1 MSSQALVELVLKN
14 LACSQ
19 KALAERL
26 GVSPA
31 QVSKWKKGEYMSDDM
46 EKKMRELSG
55 INTLDPD
62 LVLLVGSAEQAMKW
76 EQVIQYIAETALENA
91 ETGYETEPLTDPDGL
106 LCAETLRTLN
116 EMGVTIPKE
125 FPTELEV
132 DFSDPDEDMDWDM
145 IEENPYF
152 SLISQIYRALNDV
165 YGFYYAYI
173 YELIYDNDDELF
185 DVGSEIESCLLLL
198 AASKVDTNN
207 AFVTN
212 FTMFKYRVTSDYGRW
227 ISQVKEIAFR
237 KGYPLKAE
245 LLNLVYS
252 SHDALGHEAEAE
264 SLGFNK
270 SRLHPDVY
278 MNELLVGMRTIH
290 QILPA
295 IMKKLGM
302 EEEFELDITDLNIK

>member
-1 MSSQALVELVLKN
+1 MSSQSLVELVLKN

-19 KALAERL
+19 KVLAERL
-26 GVSPA
+26 CVSPA

-62 LVLLVGSAEQAMKW
+62 LVLLVGSVEHAMKW
-76 EQVIQYIAETALENA
+76 EQVIQYIAETALGNA
-91 ETGYETEPLTDPDGL
+91 ETGYVTEPLTDPDGL
-106 LCAETLRTLN
+106 LCAETLRALN

-125 FPTELEV
+125 FPTELDE

-152 SLISQIYRALNDV
+152 SLISKIYRALNDV

-198 AASKVDTNN
+198 AASKVDINN
-207 AFVTN
+207 AFIAN

-264 SLGFNK
+264 ILGFNK

-290 QILPA
+290 QVLPA

-302 EEEFELDITDLNIK
+302 EGEFEIDITGLSIK

>member
-1 MSSQALVELVLKN
+1 
-14 LACSQ
+14 
-19 KALAERL
+19 
-26 GVSPA
+26 
-31 QVSKWKKGEYMSDDM
+31 
-46 EKKMRELSG
+46 MRELSG

-62 LVLLVGSAEQAMKW
+62 LVLLVGSAKQAMKW
-76 EQVIQYIAETALENA
+76 ERVIQYIAETSLENA

-106 LCAETLRTLN
+106 LYAETLRVLN
-116 EMGVTIPKE
+116 EMGVEIPQ
-125 FPTELEV
+125 ELPAELDV
-132 DFSDPDEDMDWDM
+132 DFSDPNEDVEWGV

-152 SLISQIYRALNDV
+152 SLIYNIYRALNDV
-165 YGFYYAYI
+165 CGFYYAYI
-173 YELIYDNDDELF
+173 YELIYNNDDELF

-198 AASKVDTNN
+198 AASKVDINN
-207 AFVTN
+207 ALAPN
-212 FTMFKYRVTSDYGRW
+212 LTMFKYRVTSDYARW

-237 KGYPLKAE
+237 KGYLLKAE

-290 QILPA
+290 QVLPA

-302 EEEFELDITDLNIK
+302 GNEFTLDMKDLHIN

>member
-1 MSSQALVELVLKN
+1 MSSQALVELALKT
-14 LACSQ
+14 LTCSQ
-19 KALAERL
+19 KALAEHL

-62 LVLLVGSAEQAMKW
+62 LVLLVGSSKQVMKW
-76 EQVIQYIAETALENA
+76 EKLIQYIAETSLENA

-106 LCAETLRTLN
+106 LCAETLRALN
-116 EMGVTIPKE
+116 EMGVEIPQE
-125 FPTELEV
+125 FPSELDV
-132 DFSDPDEDMDWDM
+132 DFGDPDEDVEWDK
-145 IEENPYF
+145 IEGNPFF
-152 SLISQIYRALNDV
+152 SLISKIYRALNDV

-173 YELIYDNDDELF
+173 YDLVYDNDDELF
-185 DVGSEIESCLLLL
+185 DVGSEIESCLMLL
-198 AASKVDTNN
+198 AASKVDVNN
-207 AFVTN
+207 AFATN

-227 ISQVKEIAFR
+227 LSQVKEIAFR

-290 QILPA
+290 QVLPA

-302 EEEFELDITDLNIK
+302 EGEFELDITDLHIK

>member
-1 MSSQALVELVLKN
+1 MSSQALVELALKT
-14 LACSQ
+14 LTCSQ
-19 KALAERL
+19 KALAEHL

-62 LVLLVGSAEQAMKW
+62 LVLLVGSSKQVMKW
-76 EQVIQYIAETALENA
+76 EKLIKYIAETSLENA

-106 LCAETLRTLN
+106 LCAETLRALN
-116 EMGVTIPKE
+116 EMGVEIPQ
-125 FPTELEV
+125 ELPSELDV
-132 DFSDPDEDMDWDM
+132 DFGDPDEDVEGDK
-145 IEENPYF
+145 IEGNPFF
-152 SLISQIYRALNDV
+152 SLISKIYRALNDV

-173 YELIYDNDDELF
+173 YDLVYDNDDELF
-185 DVGSEIESCLLLL
+185 DVGSEIESCLMLL
-198 AASKVDTNN
+198 AASKVDVNN
-207 AFVTN
+207 AFATN

-227 ISQVKEIAFR
+227 LSQVKEIAFR

-290 QILPA
+290 QVLPA

-302 EEEFELDITDLNIK
+302 EGEFELDITDLHIK

>member
-1 MSSQALVELVLKN
+1 
-14 LACSQ
+14 
-19 KALAERL
+19 
-26 GVSPA
+26 
-31 QVSKWKKGEYMSDDM
+31 
-46 EKKMRELSG
+46 
-55 INTLDPD
+55 LDPD
-62 LVLLVGSAEQAMKW
+62 LVLLIGSAKQAMKW
-76 EQVIQYIAETALENA
+76 ENIIQYIAETSLENA
-91 ETGYETEPLTDPDGL
+91 ETGYETEPLTNPDGL
-106 LCAETLRTLN
+106 LCAETFGVLN
-116 EMGVTIPKE
+116 EMGVEIPQ
-125 FPTELEV
+125 ELPPEWDV
-132 DFSDPDEDMDWDM
+132 DFNDQNEDVEWDK
-145 IEENPYF
+145 IEENPFF
-152 SLISQIYRALNDV
+152 SLILKIYRSLNDV

-198 AASKVDTNN
+198 AASKVDVNN
-207 AFVTN
+207 AFATN

-290 QILPA
+290 QVLPA

-302 EEEFELDITDLNIK
+302 EGEFELDITDLHIK